1 MAKAT
6 GNMAAAAELRARIP
20 MKMRLKAWW
29 EGHELEVRRRQ
40 HDEEANQ
47 APDDAVNA
55 APEQIS
61 ASRRIEM
68 TQLIWGEG
76 MTSPGGEDFI
86 LHLVKPFALNP
97 ALTILD
103 VTAGLGGPAR
113 TMVDRFGVWVKGL
126 EADRELAE
134 AGMELSTKSGMGKKA
149 PIESFAPEGY
159 EFKPKSVDCV
169 FSKEGLFKIQDKRRL
184 MAGLIEALK
193 QRGQLIFTDYIRADE
208 ASDSAVAKWAQNEP
222 SNPDPW
228 KLSQYEDTLNEMR
241 MDIRIK
247 EDMTEQMKSM
257 IRESWA
263 GFTKLAQGKGIDPAT
278 AKFLADEAE
287 LWTRRYMA
295 MEEGTLQVCRVHA
308 IVPSGD
314 KMLSDW

>member
-1 MAKAT
+1 MAKAI
-6 GNMAAAAELRARIP
+6 GNIAAKSELRARIP

-29 EGHELEVRRRQ
+29 DGHELEVRRRKP
-40 HDEEANQ
+40 DMASEEVAG
-47 APDDAVNA
+47 DAA
-55 APEQIS
+55 GQEQDQIS

-86 LHLVKPFALNP
+86 LNLVKPFALNP

-113 TMVDRFGVWVKGL
+113 TMVDHFGVWVKGL
-126 EADRELAE
+126 EADKELAV

-184 MAGLIEALK
+184 LNELIESLK
-193 QRGQLIFTDYIRADE
+193 HRGQIIFTDYIRADDAE
-208 ASDSAVAKWAQNEP
+208 DTAVAKWAQNEP
-222 SNPDPW
+222 FNPEPW
-228 KLSQYEDTLNEMR
+228 NLSQYGDALNEMR

-247 EDMTEQMKSM
+247 EDLTEQMKLM

-295 MEEGTLQVCRVHA
+295 MEEGTLQVCRIHA
-308 IVPSGD
+308 IVPSGE